1 MSSVPS
7 DPDRGAVV
15 KQSFR
20 QKLEELLPGR

>member
-1 MSSVPS
+1 MGSLMG